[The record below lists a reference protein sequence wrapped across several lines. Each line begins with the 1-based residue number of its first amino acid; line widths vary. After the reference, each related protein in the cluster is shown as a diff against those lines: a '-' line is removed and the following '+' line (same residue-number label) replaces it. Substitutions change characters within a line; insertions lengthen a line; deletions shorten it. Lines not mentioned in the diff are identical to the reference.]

1 MSALWLRVNPAIMKV
16 LYRQDEMHALIN
28 KTILSM
34 PDFIAD
40 ADFLDAEHFF

>member
-1 MSALWLRVNPAIMKV
+1 ML
-16 LYRQDEMHALIN
+16 N

-40 ADFLDAEHFF
+40 ADFLAEAEGLDPFVLQLWRQDGNQ